1 MDQKAALTAVHAQL
15 EALQQKI
22 DEQRIRLAQHTD
34 RQAQADQEWR
44 AMVKA
49 HDEIRERVAR
59 ANSGSYTL
67 VEELRLDLDTLKHAF
82 EKWILKNDKQF

>member
-1 MDQKAALTAVHAQL
+1 MDDQATLNAVRNQL
-15 EALQQKI
+15 EALQQEIEK
-22 DEQRIRLAQHTD
+22 QRIRLAQHTD
-34 RQAQADQEWR
+34 RQAQADHDWR

-59 ANSGSYTL
+59 AKSGSFTF

-82 EKWILKNDKQF
+82 EKWILKNDKKF